1 MIGRRLLSSN
11 TGSSSRLVFNAH
23 ENINKLLEQHDRSS
37 YILGQ
42 YIPEPARNA
51 FLAIRAF
58 NIEIGKINNGGNN
71 TNSIASK
78 ASMQLSSSLGVST
91 GDMKFKFWSDLISK
105 IFADPYK
112 DQNIGEP
119 IGILLQDSLRNDI
132 NLDIDCFHRF
142 LQTRRNFIKSG
153 NFNTVDNI
161 CSYGEGT
168 YSQLNYLTQGALLSP
183 GVSPSSIKL
192 LEYSS
197 LLQQQV
203 NDIAAHIGQ
212 ATAICAMI
220 LGCQFYGSS
229 RNQVTLPIHLMTKFD
244 LSQESLLRLTQG
256 HIKDS
261 QEIESIKEK
270 LKAIVYETAITAND
284 HILSAKSK
292 LSKSKL
298 EIKNIVKA
306 NQQDKLIQSQF
317 KKWRKNIPDAIYVPY
332 MLAIPTQLYLER
344 LQKYDFDI
352 FHPKMLQ
359 KEWKLP
365 WRSFKSFYQ
374 RNL

>member
-71 TNSIASK
+71 ANSIASK

-142 LQTRRNFIKSG
+142 LQTRRNFIKSV

-229 RNQVTLPIHLMTKFD
+229 RNQVTLPIDLMTKFD

-256 HIKDS
+256 HIKDN

-270 LKAIVYETAITAND
+270 LKSIVYETAITAND

-292 LSKSKL
+292 LEKSKL
-298 EIKNIVKA
+298 EIKNIVNA

-352 FHPKMLQ
+352 FHPKMQQ